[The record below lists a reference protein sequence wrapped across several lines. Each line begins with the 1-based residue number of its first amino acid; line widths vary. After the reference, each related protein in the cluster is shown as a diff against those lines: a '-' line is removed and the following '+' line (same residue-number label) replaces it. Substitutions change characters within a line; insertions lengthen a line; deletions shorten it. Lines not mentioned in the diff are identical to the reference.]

1 MIIKESFGFIK
12 TDKNR
17 HFTDVLVPRASE
29 YENIQFG
36 SHVSRYSD
44 RDPNTSANNRGEA
57 RCWINHITL
66 TTATTVDFAVAFY
79 ASRATHQ
86 MTAATPYDNALLGW
100 VELNAED
107 AVNFGNATEYVYATA
122 FQAFA
127 YLDEDGTNELH
138 IGLHNIDASRTKTN
152 FAGKNEG
159 GGASST
165 GQASP
170 YVTMRIGYIA
180 AG

>member
-1 MIIKESFGFIK
+1 MVIKESFGFIK

-29 YENIQFG
+29 YENIRFG
-36 SHVSRYSD
+36 SQVSRYSNT
-44 RDPNTSANNRGEA
+44 DPNTAANDRGFA
-57 RCWINHITL
+57 RCWIHSLML

-107 AVNFGNATEYVYATA
+107 AVNWGNATEYIYATA
-122 FQAFA
+122 FAPIA
-127 YLDEDGTNELH
+127 YEDEDNTNELH

-159 GGASST
+159 GGASSV

-170 YVTMRIGYIA
+170 YVTLRIGYTA
-180 AG
+180 AA